1 MSWDS
6 DAHQRE
12 VFRAVEEV
20 CGELDAIMAKF
31 HAASSDAEKWPL
43 ALRALR
49 LGPRLRALKKMLD
62 RVN

>member
-12 VFRAVEEV
+12 LFCAVETA
-20 CGELDAIMAKF
+20 CGELNAIMAKF
-31 HAASSDAEKWPL
+31 HAASSDAEKLPL

-49 LGPRLRALKKMLD
+49 LGPRLHALKKMLD